1 MLLKKDYEGGLL
13 ATLIQYQEQMR
24 NHDSRKHLPGFFNSI
39 DPSET
44 WAAQGFRSATV
55 LFVPS
60 LKRDI
65 VPFACTQPPAGGI
78 AWQSTSDGENSYS
91 HWAAQPS
98 RGHSRLAR
106 SSAYGADRDDMSLHV
121 YD

>member
-1 MLLKKDYEGGLL
+1 MADYPPWL
-13 ATLIQYQEQMR
+13 AYDANDPTETL
-24 NHDSRKHLPGFFNSI
+24 
-39 DPSET
+39 
-44 WAAQGFRSATV
+44 AASDFRTAKA

-60 LKRDI
+60 LMRDI
-65 VPFACTQPPAGGI
+65 VLSIACSQPPAGGV

-121 YD
+121 YDLAFC